1 MTVSPATSIHPFVIF
16 IKALRSESFMAL
28 TINRK
33 ILGPQKAAWRRHLP
47 LQGLVSLGEMYLN
60 CVVFLSLRQTGSFR
74 EQREQDLINLAL
86 L

>member
-1 MTVSPATSIHPFVIF
+1 
-16 IKALRSESFMAL
+16 MAL

-60 CVVFLSLRQTGSFR
+60 CIVLQTGSFR

-86 L
+86 LQPEAADTHWYPSPPPVSPF